1 MKPPILVIGAGA
13 AGIIA
18 AWRAAELGAKV
29 CLVEKTDRIGTKI
42 LVSGCGKCNIT
53 HDGPLEQVL
62 KAFRPAEARFIRPAC
77 YRFPPSAISDM
88 LTARGLEVY
97 TREDGRVFPV
107 HQTAKDVVAVLESY
121 LEDAG
126 VEIRKNTRVQSMT
139 VEAGAIRGVE
149 TDKGAI
155 ASDHVILCVGG
166 SSYPKTGTT
175 GDGYPWIPTLGH
187 TLVPILAAL
196 APMEL
201 EMEGMSPRAGIALV
215 GVILKARLHGKEI
228 ARWQGDFLFT
238 HRGISG
244 PCALGISREVAE
256 VMNEGQV
263 TVELDLVP
271 DLKFEVLQ
279 EEFRLWKQNFPRRQ
293 LVSLVRE
300 IVPERLVDEVL
311 AVAGIE
317 PTLTG
322 QAWSK
327 KELNRLTE
335 VVKGWPIGVVSHVPL
350 EKGEVV
356 AGGVALDEVD
366 PHSMRSHR
374 CQGLYLAGEILDV
387 AGPVGGYNLQAAW
400 ATGFVAGE
408 TAAHDWLG

>member
-1 MKPPILVIGAGA
+1 
-13 AGIIA
+13 
-18 AWRAAELGAKV
+18 
-29 CLVEKTDRIGTKI
+29 
-42 LVSGCGKCNIT
+42 
-53 HDGPLEQVL
+53 
-62 KAFRPAEARFIRPAC
+62 
-77 YRFPPSAISDM
+77 
-88 LTARGLEVY
+88 
-97 TREDGRVFPV
+97 
-107 HQTAKDVVAVLESY
+107 
-121 LEDAG
+121 
-126 VEIRKNTRVQSMT
+126 
-139 VEAGAIRGVE
+139 
-149 TDKGAI
+149 
-155 ASDHVILCVGG
+155 
-166 SSYPKTGTT
+166 
-175 GDGYPWIPTLGH
+175 
-187 TLVPILAAL
+187 
-196 APMEL
+196 
-201 EMEGMSPRAGIALV
+201 
-215 GVILKARLHGKEI
+215 
-228 ARWQGDFLFT
+228 
-238 HRGISG
+238 
-244 PCALGISREVAE
+244 
-256 VMNEGQV
+256 MNEGQV